1 MAMIH
6 ADNRLLDKTLVMS
19 GRKFRVDGQHNV
31 TKWLPIDIE
40 TWENLPVVKSLKCH
54 SCPDSQFNLTRLV
67 HENEVKKGIRFMFEG
82 LIKTFPTEK
91 FANAFINEM
100 RNLVPEELRDLTF
113 GDVGCPTMDE
123 DQPIFETV
131 DMSDEIDGVSALVA
145 FTIPLYKDN
154 LKKFKDDLLKVV
166 RNVYVFGY
174 DFSSLEYLQH
184 NLMPEL
190 SIMIVQ
196 MEARFTK
203 GGFKIG
209 DRFLHVAPMKYLHKI
224 RRNGLVPKSKSSE
237 FKYSDRVYLFNDCCC
252 PMDVV
257 LDYGKRKAN
266 DVGDDGFCLFTIPKS
281 GLDSLNRKGNLNLY
295 IDWAFGNFDNPIAV
309 FTYGNIPLSVIDNE
323 FKIYKL
329 SDMENPET
337 RYLKD

>member
-1 MAMIH
+1 MIH
-6 ADNRLLDKTLVMS
+6 ADNRLLDKTLMMS

-174 DFSSLEYLQH
+174 DLSSLEYLQH

-190 SIMIVQ
+190 SIMVVQ

-209 DRFLHVAPMKYLHKI
+209 DILHHVAPLKYLQKI
-224 RRNGLVPKSKSSE
+224 RKNGLVPKSKSSE
-237 FKYSDRVYLFNDCCC
+237 FNYSDRVYLFNRC

-257 LDYGKRKAN
+257 LEYGKSKAR
-266 DVGDDGFCLFTIPKS
+266 DVGDEGFCLFSVSRRK
-281 GLDSLNRKGNLNLY
+281 LDALNKHGNLNLY
-295 IDWAFGNFDNPIAV
+295 IDWAFGDFDNPIAL
-309 FTYGNIPLSVIDNE
+309 FTYGNIPSSVIDNE
-323 FKIYKL
+323 FKIYDL
-329 SDMENPET
+329 NDMGNPT
-337 RYLKD
+337 TDFLCK